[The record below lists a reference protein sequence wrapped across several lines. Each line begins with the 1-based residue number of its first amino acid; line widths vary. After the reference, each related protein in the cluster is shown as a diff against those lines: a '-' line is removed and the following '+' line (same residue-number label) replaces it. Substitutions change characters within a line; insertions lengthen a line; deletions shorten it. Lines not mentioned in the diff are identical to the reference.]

1 MTINAPSLAILLGGQ
16 DQNSLF
22 NSISNKPAVSAK
34 LTHQSLSSKEA
45 EEKQAIASR
54 SSIERQLENFDKA
67 VANATTLE
75 EALSDPTVHKVLTK
89 IYEIKIL
96 SGNSDRFA
104 TLAASDGT
112 DPASEAA
119 MSRDRGIISLATDLE
134 KSGDGLGLLKD
145 ADYLSSLQDH
155 LVSIEFEEKA
165 RAINPAAGDAFYFER
180 KSAGLKS
187 GIDILADSAT
197 RDVVFGALRIPDSY
211 KSQSL
216 EVQIQKLDEKLDY
229 EKFQD
234 MDFVKSMSVDYLNG
248 IANTQ
253 ATGKPSLMS
262 ILQSSG
268 TGGLFD
274 VLT

>member
-1 MTINAPSLAILLGGQ
+1 MTVNAPSLAILLAGQ

-22 NSISNKPAVSAK
+22 SSINNKPAVSAK

-45 EEKQAIASR
+45 EEKQAIASK
-54 SSIERQLENFDKA
+54 SSVERQLDNFDKA

-89 IYEIKIL
+89 IYEVKIL

-104 TLAASDGT
+104 NLAASDPEDST
-112 DPASEAA
+112 SEAA
-119 MSRDRGIISLATDLE
+119 RSRDRGIIKLATDLT

-145 ADYLSSLQDH
+145 AEYLSSLKDH

-180 KSAGLKS
+180 KSAGLTRAL
-187 GIDILADSAT
+187 DILADSAT
-197 RDVVFGALRIPDSY
+197 RDVVFGALKFPDSY

-216 EVQIQKLDEKLDY
+216 EFQIQKLDEKLDY
-229 EKFQD
+229 SDFQD
-234 MDFVKSMSVDYLNG
+234 MDYVKSMSVDYLNG
-248 IANTQ
+248 LALTQ
-253 ATGKPSLMS
+253 ATGKPSLLS

-268 TGGLFD
+268 TGSLFD
-274 VLT
+274 VIT